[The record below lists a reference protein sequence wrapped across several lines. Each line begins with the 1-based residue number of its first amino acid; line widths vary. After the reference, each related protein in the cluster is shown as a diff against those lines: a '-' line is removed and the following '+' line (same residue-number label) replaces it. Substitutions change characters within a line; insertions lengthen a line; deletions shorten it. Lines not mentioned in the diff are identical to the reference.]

1 MFPLDLSVLQLGSAF
16 LAGLFT
22 TLSPC
27 VLPLLPIIA
36 AAATGRHRLGL
47 LGLAA
52 GLVVA
57 FTTVGVT
64 VSASGHLLGLS
75 ESALRVTAGAF
86 MLAFGAILLSSHL
99 QAGFSRLTAGLGSAG
114 QGGISRIRSDHPAAQ
129 FGIGLLLGVAWSPC
143 IGPTLGAAIGIAS
156 TGAGIPEATAIMGT
170 FSLAAVVPLAA
181 AGFASRKAFM
191 NNRERMAKAGQIGRW
206 IMGLSLLAIGLL
218 VLSGLDKTLEAW
230 LLTQAPDWLINLTT
244 RF

>member
-1 MFPLDLSVLQLGSAF
+1 MFPLDLSLLQLGSAF

-36 AAATGRHRLGL
+36 AAATGRHPLGL

-57 FTTVGVT
+57 FTVVGVA

-75 ESALRVTAGAF
+75 EGALRTTAGGF
-86 MLAFGAILLSSHL
+86 MLAFGAILLSSRL
-99 QAGFSRLTAGLGSAG
+99 QAGFSRLTAGLGNAG
-114 QGGISRIRSDHPAAQ
+114 QGGVSRIQSDHPAAQ
-129 FGIGLLLGVAWSPC
+129 FGVGLLLGVAWSPC
-143 IGPTLGAAIGIAS
+143 VGPTLGAAIAIAS
-156 TGAGIPEATAIMGT
+156 TGGGITEATFIMAT
-170 FSLAAVVPLAA
+170 FSLAAVVPLAT
-181 AGFASRKAFM
+181 AGFASRQVFM
-191 NNRERMAKAGQIGRW
+191 HNRDRMARAGRIGRW
-206 IMGLSLLAIGLL
+206 VMGGALLVIGLL

-230 LLTQAPDWLINLTT
+230 LLRQAPDWLIGLTT